1 MIGIR
6 IIFCL
11 FLLALSSACER
22 PDSAEP
28 VDVLTQSPPSKDR
41 IPVTVLVKNA
51 FSINAFE
58 RMAEEKFPQ
67 IDIIQVGNFTSDRG
81 IVEYKRRLEH
91 DDLTDIIMTW
101 PLDVGET
108 HWESRLLDLS
118 SMPFTSRYNTAM
130 LNSIARDGKLY
141 YLPGPAQVRG
151 IVYNKTLFEEK
162 GWKVPNDFNSF
173 IALCRTIE
181 ASGIRSIQLG
191 FGNSEVLDTAFVG
204 YSYGNCF
211 STPADA
217 QWLADYNK
225 GRGSFGQHFRPALN
239 TFQTMIDAGVWKKSD
254 LSLTYAERE
263 TMLFNRQCAMV
274 EDSVLMA
281 QRGGTPSPAPPISSR
296 SCLSSAPAPL
306 ATGPASIWCVMS
318 V

>member
-1 MIGIR
+1 M
-6 IIFCL
+6 
-11 FLLALSSACER
+11 
-22 PDSAEP
+22 
-28 VDVLTQSPPSKDR
+28 
-41 IPVTVLVKNA
+41 LVKNA

-58 RMAEEKFPQ
+58 RMVEEKFPQ

-91 DDLTDIIMTW
+91 DDLTDIIH
-101 PLDVGET
+101 DVAFGCWGNALGKPPARSFDVCLYQQVQHRHAQQHSPRRQT
-108 HWESRLLDLS
+108 LL
-118 SMPFTSRYNTAM
+118 PA
-130 LNSIARDGKLY
+130 
-141 YLPGPAQVRG
+141 GPAQVRG

-173 IALCRTIE
+173 IALCQTIE

-225 GRGSFGQHFRPALN
+225 DRGSFGQHFRPALN

-263 TMLFNRQCAMV
+263 TMLFNASAPWSRIRCSLP
-274 EDSVLMA
+274 EGD
-281 QRGGTPSPAPPISSR
+281 TPSPAPPISR
-296 SCLSSAPAPL
+296 AHAFLQPRHL

>member
-1 MIGIR
+1 
-6 IIFCL
+6 
-11 FLLALSSACER
+11 
-22 PDSAEP
+22 
-28 VDVLTQSPPSKDR
+28 
-41 IPVTVLVKNA
+41 
-51 FSINAFE
+51 
-58 RMAEEKFPQ
+58 
-67 IDIIQVGNFTSDRG
+67 
-81 IVEYKRRLEH
+81 
-91 DDLTDIIMTW
+91 
-101 PLDVGET
+101 
-108 HWESRLLDLS
+108 
-118 SMPFTSRYNTAM
+118 MPFTSRYNTAM

-274 EDSVLMA
+274 EDSVLIA
-281 QRGGTPSPAPPISSR
+281 RRGYSLTGSTDQFALMPFFSPGTPCDWARLYMVCYVGLNKHLGEPQNKKKYDPVMQLMDYISTPEGQLALAARPGGGHGGHVFQRKESPRAGYPGNCGHAPGLEPR
-296 SCLSSAPAPL
+296 AVRHLS
-306 ATGPASIWCVMS
+306 
-318 V
+318 